1 MKPMRERGVIILS
14 ILLLVL
20 AACGGGATEE
30 TSEPVEEEV
39 VVETLDS
46 PAVTT
51 ESAINTGTG
60 VTEEPCPECSSTEV
74 KHVFGKSHIGD
85 PWHHAG
91 RRIDEGF
98 RDRLREIK
106 KLNPRN
112 TIDIR

>member
-1 MKPMRERGVIILS
+1 MPYYDYKCSSCEHEFELNMKIADRNKP
-14 ILLLVL
+14 
-20 AACGGGATEE
+20 
-30 TSEPVEEEV
+30 
-39 VVETLDS
+39 
-46 PAVTT
+46 
-51 ESAINTGTG
+51 
-60 VTEEPCPECSSTEV
+60 TEEPCPECSSTEV